1 MVSSKTPP
9 AITAKLADWFT
20 HIANQPETQQFY
32 THLGATA
39 MSGGAQQMRQFQ
51 ADEIALW
58 KRIATQ
64 AKMELQ

>member
-1 MVSSKTPP
+1 MNP
-9 AITAKLADWFT
+9 
-20 HIANQPETQQFY
+20 
-32 THLGATA
+32 
-39 MSGGAQQMRQFQ
+39 MSGGPEQMRQFQ